1 LLEGKTV
8 NLRIM
13 EKEDLS
19 SVAEWRNNSDF
30 WGEYNP
36 LMQTSKADIQK
47 VYDSLPAEEG
57 WFLIETKDGNKV
69 GTMSHKPEGRA
80 QQIGYSILPS
90 ERKKGY
96 CSEAVKIMV
105 DYLFLS
111 KDIGRVQACVDVRN
125 DVSEKVLER
134 AGFQKEG
141 VIRKRAF
148 FYGKWRDMT
157 IYSILREEWKEPKIL
172 TKT

>member
-148 FYGKWRDMT
+148 FYGEWRDMT
-157 IYSILREEWKEPKIL
+157 IYSILREEWKEPKIIGQ
-172 TKT
+172 

>member
-1 LLEGKTV
+1 V

-19 SVAEWRNNSDF
+19 SAAEWRNNPDF
-30 WGEYNP
+30 WGVYNP
-36 LMQTSKADIQK
+36 LFQASKADIQK
-47 VYDSLPAEEG
+47 VYDSLSAEER
-57 WFLIETKDGNKV
+57 WFLIEKKDGSKV
-69 GTMSHKPEGRA
+69 GTMGHRPEGRA

-111 KDIGRVQACVDVRN
+111 KDIGRVQAYVDVRN
-125 DVSEKVLER
+125 DGSRKVLER

-141 VIRKRAF
+141 VVRKRSF
-148 FYGKWRDMT
+148 FYGEWRDMT

-172 TKT
+172 TKTS